1 MRVPLTALLLCTG
14 LAAAATNLAITLT
27 PSNYNGYNISCFG
40 VADGSIDLTV
50 TGGTPPYTYSWST
63 AETTQD
69 IANIPA
75 GYYLVKVSDADATE
89 KSAAI
94 TLTEPEDLQSYST
107 IYEYP
112 NGYNISCYDC
122 YNGSVDVT
130 TGGGVGPYTYLWADG
145 NTQGDRTGLGSDSY
159 SLWVTDANGCE
170 TKGEGFYLKQPE
182 RTDWTMNGNAGT
194 NPATQFMG
202 TSDNQDVVFK
212 TNSLERLRLK
222 SGGDIRI
229 SSLTADSGYR
239 LVVADSLGVLK
250 LLGGPYSPW
259 NNFDLGFASGC
270 PGGGP
275 WMTCGN
281 YVGTT
286 QFLGSTNNQPLVFKT
301 FNEQQMII
309 DTNGKVGI
317 GTNPPLGAIDQY
329 RLYVE
334 DGIVTRDV
342 LVKVGTWPDYV
353 FDPRYELMPF
363 DELRTFLATNNH
375 LPGIP
380 SAADVEEKNG
390 VEVGDLQAKMLK
402 VIEEQA
408 LYILELEE
416 RFSGMEQRMKV
427 LEASK

>member
-212 TNSLERLRLK
+212 TNAEERLRILS
-222 SGGDIRI
+222 SGNLRTP
-229 SSLTADSGYR
+229 SMSFAQGYK
-239 LVVADSLGVLK
+239 LVMVDSLGTLK
-250 LLGGPYSPW
+250 SFDESEIQPGRLGNCPQYSTIPW
-259 NNFDLGFASGC
+259 TL
-270 PGGGP
+270 
-275 WMTCGN
+275 CGN
-281 YVGTT
+281 YIDGDQFMGTT
-286 QFLGSTNNQPLVFKT
+286 NSSPLRFRTDNTQRMVIT
-301 FNEQQMII
+301 SW
-309 DTNGKVGI
+309 GKVGI
-317 GTNPPLGAIDQY
+317 GTTPPVGAVDQY

-334 DGIVTRDV
+334 EGIVTRDV

-380 SAADVEEKNG
+380 SAADVEAKQG